1 MPRQTAREE
10 AVKLKLNVMS
20 NLVKGK
26 KVVLVD
32 DSIVRGTTSKRIIQM
47 IREAGASH
55 VYFAV
60 SCPKLIHPCFMGTD
74 FPTEREL
81 IACGRTDKEIA
92 EIIGV
97 DAIIYNTVPLLVN
110 AIGFDE
116 WR

>member
-1 MPRQTAREE
+1 MT
-10 AVKLKLNVMS
+10 
-20 NLVKGK
+20 
-26 KVVLVD
+26 
-32 DSIVRGTTSKRIIQM
+32 
-47 IREAGASH
+47 REAGASH

-116 WR
+116 WPENNNLCLACLTGNYPIKSTPSQLLCERES